1 MSNKATYL
9 IMLFPPVNQAARIF
23 DLHAY
28 FAGTERTYWLT
39 EDNSVTTSVLLKVVK
54 YFEEGD
60 GPAFNE
66 YQVAAKIKEATG
78 LEVACVFITL
88 IPAIMSEINE
98 ANARHVLSEFGTIV

>member
-9 IMLFPPVNQAARIF
+9 IMLFPPVNQAQRIF

-39 EDNSVTTSVLLKVVK
+39 EDNSVTTSVVLKVVK

-66 YQVAAKIKEATG
+66 YQVAAKI
-78 LEVACVFITL
+78 
-88 IPAIMSEINE
+88 NE
-98 ANARHVLSEFGTIV
+98 ANALHVLSEFGTIV

>member
-9 IMLFPPVNQAARIF
+9 IMLSPPVNQAARIF

-39 EDNSVTTSVLLKVVK
+39 EDNSVTTSVVLKVVK

-66 YQVAAKIKEATG
+66 YQVAAKITGATG
-78 LEVACVFITL
+78 LEVACVFITMS
-88 IPAIMSEINE
+88 PTMSEINE
-98 ANARHVLSEFGTIV
+98 ANALHVLSEFGTIV